1 MSHRCTQMDTD
12 QRMPIASSSSASV
25 SIGVDLWL
33 SLLLLF
39 VMCFVCGK
47 QAAEKN

>member
-1 MSHRCTQMDTD
+1 MSYGYTQINAD
-12 QRMPIASSSSASV
+12 QGMPIASSSSASAP
-25 SIGVDLWL
+25 IGVDLWL

-47 QAAEKN
+47 GMAEKR